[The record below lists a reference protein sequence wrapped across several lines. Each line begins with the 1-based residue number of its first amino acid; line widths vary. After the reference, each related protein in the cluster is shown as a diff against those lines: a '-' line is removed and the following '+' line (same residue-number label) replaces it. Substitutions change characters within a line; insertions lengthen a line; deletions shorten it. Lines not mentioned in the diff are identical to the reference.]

1 MFSAACSIRIN
12 LNRKGRKENVGANP
26 CVRPKKDKSNMA
38 EKIQTI
44 TQADLIRLE
53 AESDEFSIEVD
64 DGAIVKVEHTM
75 TFFHVLIMQNLYDIL
90 VAYIRAY
97 QLGSVFMDGARYI
110 LEGDNQDIQRAYKP
124 DLSFVRSGRITA
136 DFDWSGDFEGAPDLA
151 VEIASPG
158 QGVPYFVKRVHRF
171 LSAGVEEIWVIYP
184 SRKELYQYRKD
195 ADVPRQ
201 YGENDT
207 VTTPLFPDLQ
217 ISVAE
222 LFKKEA

>member
-1 MFSAACSIRIN
+1 
-12 LNRKGRKENVGANP
+12 
-26 CVRPKKDKSNMA
+26 MA

-44 TQADLIRLE
+44 TQADLMRLE
-53 AESDEFSIEVD
+53 AESDEFTIEVD
-64 DGAIVKVEHTM
+64 DGVIVKVENNM
-75 TFFHVLIMQNLYDIL
+75 TWLHVLIMRNLYELL
-90 VAYIRAY
+90 VAYVRVNN
-97 QLGSVFMDGARYI
+97 LGWVMPEGVRFILDGDS
-110 LEGDNQDIQRAYKP
+110 EDIQRAYKP
-124 DLSFVRSGRITA
+124 DLSFLRAGRIP
-136 DFDWSGDFEGAPDLA
+136 DNFDWSGDFEGAPDLA

-195 ADVPRQ
+195 ADVQRQ

-217 ISVAE
+217 ISMAE